1 MKKSI
6 AFCLVIAT
14 GILFGGCSKKS
25 NNTTF
30 TSTMTAT
37 VGGNSFTSNSTG
49 AVQGTVGGIN
59 DLTITGKNN
68 SILIVIDVWGYNNA
82 TGIFPIDTISSSGG
96 STASYNPG
104 STLSTQK
111 SAVHGNVTITAVS
124 SGGVISGTFNF
135 VASDST
141 NVSGGNFAV
150 KPL

>member
-6 AFCLVIAT
+6 AFCVVIAT
-14 GILFGGCSKKS
+14 IILFGGCSKKS
-25 NNTTF
+25 NNTSTV

-37 VGGNSFTSNSTG
+37 ISGNNFTSNSTG
-49 AVQGTVGGIN
+49 AVQGTIGGVN
-59 DLTITGKNN
+59 DLTITGKSN
-68 SILIVIDVWGYNNA
+68 SILITIDVWGYNNA
-82 TGIFPIDTISSSGG
+82 PGSFPINTSMTSGT

-111 SAVHGNVTITAVS
+111 DAVHGNVTITGIS
-124 SGGVISGTFNF
+124 SGAISGTFSF

-141 NVSGGNFAV
+141 DVSSGNFTV